1 MALPIRPS
9 ANSTPKPAG
18 LPDLG
23 ALPDTSSLSLPAL
36 PSEETVSQPKQAPVR
51 RSSPIT
57 APTPEPQPSAPLEE
71 AEDGWVIDPVTGKR
85 HKELAGY
92 KKGVMHSSAKIIK
105 AGGLTLQQLRLAVD
119 EDKDFDLDDLN
130 GSAEMFLS
138 HLRVPPNKEEQKRL
152 IEERARRQKQYDRIA
167 ADEARE
173 EAEREAA
180 EEAKL
185 NG

>member
-9 ANSTPKPAG
+9 ANATPKAAG

-36 PSEETVSQPKQAPVR
+36 PSEETVSQPKQAPTR
-51 RSSPIT
+51 RSSPT
-57 APTPEPQPSAPLEE
+57 PQPAPEPQPPAVIEE
-71 AEDGWVIDPVTGKR
+71 DEEGWVVDPVTGKR
-85 HKELAGY
+85 HKELTGY

-105 AGGLTLQQLRLAVD
+105 AGGLTLQQLRLAVE

-130 GSAEMFLS
+130 GSAETFLS

-152 IEERARRQKQYDRIA
+152 MEERARRQKQYDRIA

-173 EAEREAA
+173 EADREAA
-180 EEAKL
+180 EEAKFTE
-185 NG
+185 